1 MKKPL
6 QHKGEYDM
14 IKAVL
19 FDLDGTV
26 ADTNHLIFQSFRYTL
41 DQHGIQGITDEEIYS
56 HYGEPLLRTMLRYAP
71 EEADELVKTYHAYNL
86 KTHDELIRPFPGV
99 AAMLRELTEMGLKL
113 GIVTSKRHK
122 VASRSL
128 QVLGISHWFQ
138 AVVTPEDT
146 VKHKPEPE
154 PVLKGAELLGVAPQ
168 EAMMVGDSP
177 YDLLSGRSAGTLTC
191 GVEYTKLPLDVL
203 LGTRPDFMIREA
215 GELVAILEGLNGNGP
230 SAP

>member
-1 MKKPL
+1 
-6 QHKGEYDM
+6 M

-41 DQHGIQGITDEEIYS
+41 DHHGISGITDDEIYS

-71 EEADELVKTYHAYNL
+71 EEAEALVKTYHDYNL

-99 AAMLRELTEMGLKL
+99 EQMLRSLSDMGLKL

-128 QVLGISHWFQ
+128 EVLGLTSWFQ

-154 PVLKGAELLGVAPQ
+154 PVLHGAELLGVSPQ

-177 YDLLSGRSAGTLTC
+177 YDLMSGRNAGTLTC
-191 GVEYTKLPLDVL
+191 GVEYTKLPLAVL
-203 LGTRPDFMIREA
+203 LSTRPDYMIREA
-215 GELVAILEGLNGNGP
+215 GDLVPILRDLNGRGQ
-230 SAP
+230 AAR

>member
-1 MKKPL
+1 
-6 QHKGEYDM
+6 M
-14 IKAVL
+14 IQAIL

-26 ADTNHLIFQSFRYTL
+26 ADTNQLIFQSFRYTL
-41 DQHGIQGITDEEIYS
+41 DQHGITGISDDEIYS

-71 EEADELVKTYHAYNL
+71 DEAEALVKTYHTHNL

-99 AAMLRELTEMGLKL
+99 EEMLKALAGMGLKL

-128 QVLGISHWFQ
+128 EVLGLTSWFQ

-154 PVLKGAELLGVAPQ
+154 PVLHGAKLLGVRP
-168 EAMMVGDSP
+168 EKTMMVGDSP
-177 YDLLSGRSAGTLTC
+177 YDLLAGRSAGTLTC
-191 GVEYTKLPLDVL
+191 GVEYTRLPLEVL
-203 LGTRPDFMIREA
+203 LSTQPDYMIREA
-215 GELVAILEGLNGNGP
+215 GELVAILQDLNGR
-230 SAP
+230 SQAPR